1 MHIDNRALKASIGG
15 RVNALKMNYS
25 AVYTLD
31 DWNSE
36 KASVLTVNSVVLGL
50 YLFIGVI
57 GNTMVIYIY
66 NFRMKGSRDDR
77 YFIPHLAVM
86 DLCACV
92 VGAGY
97 AIALNILPLK
107 FNGNELCKA
116 LWFLTQSTT
125 MCAAFMLV
133 VIAIQRYLKVVR
145 PFKKQMTIQVK
156 HFSVVAIVFL
166 SLFLSLPCL
175 LFYGDVTIEN
185 HAVNL
190 TGHRCGANPSSD
202 RTALSLYNAILF
214 VTAVTGLLVICS
226 LYIMVARTI
235 YKQHKFRRRH
245 SSATSAFKRSD
256 RDSMD
261 WDPPSESGSVQTRQ
275 KAMRDSLDLDSPF
288 LSDAPPSPGNEESI
302 PSQNSA
308 FLSVPLTPTEK
319 IRSSFSE
326 FQKKAIP
333 NVRKHFG
340 THRCSWMFMLIAV
353 VFVLSFIPRITL
365 NVLESVDEYFWA
377 KLSDKE
383 ISIYLFFYHF
393 YLVNNISNPFFYGLF
408 DQALRKELRK
418 VCCC

>member
-1 MHIDNRALKASIGG
+1 MHIDNKALKASIDG

-97 AIALNILPLK
+97 AMALNILPLK

-156 HFSVVAIVFL
+156 HFSVVATVFL

-175 LFYGDVTIEN
+175 LFYGDVTIDN
-185 HAVNL
+185 HAANL
-190 TGHRCGANPSSD
+190 TGHRCGANPSIRPDRSVFVQRHFVRAGRHRSVGDLWSLHHGGSYYLQKNTNSD
-202 RTALSLYNAILF
+202 GDIAPPPAP
-214 VTAVTGLLVICS
+214 
-226 LYIMVARTI
+226 
-235 YKQHKFRRRH
+235 
-245 SSATSAFKRSD
+245 SSAASA
-256 RDSMD
+256 
-261 WDPPSESGSVQTRQ
+261 TRWTGIRPQ
-275 KAMRDSLDLDSPF
+275 KAEVSRPD
-288 LSDAPPSPGNEESI
+288 
-302 PSQNSA
+302 
-308 FLSVPLTPTEK
+308 
-319 IRSSFSE
+319 
-326 FQKKAIP
+326 
-333 NVRKHFG
+333 RK
-340 THRCSWMFMLIAV
+340 
-353 VFVLSFIPRITL
+353 
-365 NVLESVDEYFWA
+365 
-377 KLSDKE
+377 
-383 ISIYLFFYHF
+383 
-393 YLVNNISNPFFYGLF
+393 
-408 DQALRKELRK
+408 Q
-418 VCCC
+418 